1 MKPGSI
7 GRWALAF
14 VPLGLSGCAGK
25 LSILDPAGPAARST
39 ALLWWVMFAGALA
52 IMALVLGLVAFAFLR
67 PGWGRDIAPKRW
79 LVWGGLAFP
88 GVVLSSLLVFA
99 LATGERLLA
108 HPGEPGLLRVEA
120 RPQQWVWEFRY
131 PGVEGATTGTLH
143 LPAGRPVDVAVIGTD
158 VIHSFWVPRLGGKI
172 DAIPGHVN
180 VIRLSA
186 DRPGTYGG
194 VCAEFCGTGHADMAF
209 TVIAHPPETYA
220 PALAEALTPLSAI
233 RETAP

>member
-1 MKPGSI
+1 MIDGWRYF
-7 GRWALAF
+7 GYALPEGVTDAEM
-14 VPLGLSGCAGK
+14 
-25 LSILDPAGPAARST
+25 ARRRT
-39 ALLWWVMFAGALA
+39 EVFLEVLKGEGFAQPNPNPMF
-52 IMALVLGLVAFAFLR
+52 
-67 PGWGRDIAPKRW
+67 PNP
-79 LVWGGLAFP
+79 
-88 GVVLSSLLVFA
+88 
-99 LATGERLLA
+99 
-108 HPGEPGLLRVEA
+108 PGLLRVEA

-220 PALAEALTPLSAI
+220 PALAEALEPLSAI